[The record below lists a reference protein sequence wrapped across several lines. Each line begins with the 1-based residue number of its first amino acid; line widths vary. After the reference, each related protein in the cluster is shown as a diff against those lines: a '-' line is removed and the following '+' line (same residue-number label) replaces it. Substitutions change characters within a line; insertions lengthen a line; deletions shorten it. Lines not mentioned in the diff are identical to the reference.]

1 MLQREIVR
9 EEKEKAK
16 TWRRRI
22 WLEKVLAGK
31 GVGLAGRSGV
41 RRQTQAAKKKVVGDA
56 RRRRGQR
63 GLRAIFQ
70 PTHHQPDS
78 PT

>member
-1 MLQREIVR
+1 MVG
-9 EEKEKAK
+9 EEKEKVKAK

-56 RRRRGQR
+56 RRRGQR